1 MSLLTDH
8 AARGEVRVLA
18 WKTRGWHG
26 QKSSRA
32 SHRRFLCEPIGEV
45 SPQPGADVME
55 VGFFELEELPPL
67 SMSRTITDDVTAA
80 FASRNESSGL
90 ALFD

>member
-1 MSLLTDH
+1 
-8 AARGEVRVLA
+8 
-18 WKTRGWHG
+18 
-26 QKSSRA
+26 
-32 SHRRFLCEPIGEV
+32 
-45 SPQPGADVME
+45 ME